1 MQASFTV
8 GNHAP
13 SDTASIE
20 HWQLRA
26 QRTPFH
32 WTLSLRSSCIF
43 HAGLHGARLY
53 HEVGNRIQVRVVE
66 DQGGR
71 PETARPSA
79 SLQVC
84 QVLQPRH
91 SFMPLSRAS
100 VSRKEMAAR
109 PQLRHLSQSLDGS
122 RCLKLSTVCESSAS
136 PRLHQ
141 SLSSRLSKPTSIK
154 ESSEAQKTTTLAFEH
169 TASARAHLT
178 SSPPRRSSSAEL
190 LGLLAPAV

>member
-1 MQASFTV
+1 MHRLIQRRLNT
-8 GNHAP
+8 GNFVHREHP
-13 SDTASIE
+13 SIGRSHCGLPVSSMPGCMVLDSTMRSATA
-20 HWQLRA
+20 
-26 QRTPFH
+26 FK
-32 WTLSLRSSCIF
+32 F
-43 HAGLHGARLY
+43 
-53 HEVGNRIQVRVVE
+53 RVVE